1 MENPI
6 VKKIIDSSRRVYNEL
21 GPGHAET
28 TYQKSLGYEL
38 QCLGYS
44 LDLERHLSVTYTDSQ
59 GNKHYITS
67 DRIDIFL
74 HNIESNN
81 NNVILELK
89 ATAKGIQEQEIIQ
102 LKKYFRQLNK
112 EQTKTLYGILI
123 NFPQPNSKNVSKD
136 IEYSII
142 MNNLEWNSFF
152 SLLINC

>member
-1 MENPI
+1 MENI
-6 VKKIIDSSRRVYNEL
+6 VIQNVINSSKRVYNEL

-44 LDLERHLSVTYTDSQ
+44 IDLERHLSVTYTDSK

-67 DRIDIFL
+67 DRIDIFI
-74 HNIESNN
+74 HNIEET

-112 EQTKTLYGILI
+112 EQTKTSYGILI
-123 NFPQPNSKNVSKD
+123 NFPQPNSKNTTKD
-136 IEYSII
+136 IEYSVI
-142 MNNLEWNSFF
+142 NNDLE
-152 SLLINC
+152 